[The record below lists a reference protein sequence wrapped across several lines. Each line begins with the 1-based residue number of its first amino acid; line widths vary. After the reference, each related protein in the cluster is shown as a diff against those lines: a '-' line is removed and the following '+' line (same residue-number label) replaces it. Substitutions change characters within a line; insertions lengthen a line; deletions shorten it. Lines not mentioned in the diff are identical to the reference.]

1 MWESGQ
7 SLILKNEEVKV
18 TIELVLM
25 YNDGHC
31 NLIESILKVKVK
43 LLKKVKAVLK
53 SERQS

>member
-43 LLKKVKAVLK
+43 LF
-53 SERQS
+53 